1 MEGNVITLCYNIN
14 KMTTTT
20 KIRAVGNSK
29 GVILP
34 KKYLDQCGIEDKVD
48 ITIQDDKITIMA
60 SRNITKKKWSDFKQQ
75 NRKEK
80 IGLITNKFDEK
91 DWTW

>member
-1 MEGNVITLCYNIN
+1 
-14 KMTTTT
+14 MTTTT
-20 KIRAVGNSK
+20 KIRAVGNSR

-48 ITIQDDKITIMA
+48 ITIKDNTITIA
-60 SRNITKKKWSDFKQQ
+60 ATKHAAKKKWGDFKKP
-75 NRKEK
+75 NSKGG
-80 IGLITNKFDEK
+80 IAMIPNKFDEK

>member
-1 MEGNVITLCYNIN
+1 
-14 KMTTTT
+14 MTTTT

-34 KKYLDQCGIEDKVD
+34 KKYLNQCGIEDKVD
-48 ITIQDDKITIMA
+48 ITIKDRKITIVA
-60 SRNITKKKWSDFKQQ
+60 SGNIKKKKWSDFKRRR
-75 NRKEK
+75 RKEK
-80 IGLITNKFDEK
+80 IDLIANKFDEK

>member
-1 MEGNVITLCYNIN
+1 
-14 KMTTTT
+14 MTTTT

-34 KKYLDQCGIEDKVD
+34 KKYLHQCGIEDRVD
-48 ITIQDDKITIMA
+48 IAVRDNMITIA
-60 SRNITKKKWSDFKQQ
+60 AAKNVAKKKWADFKQSKG
-75 NRKEK
+75 KERVA
-80 IGLITNKFDEK
+80 LVPNKFDEK

>member
-1 MEGNVITLCYNIN
+1 
-14 KMTTTT
+14 MTTTA

-34 KKYLDQCGIEDKVD
+34 KKYLDQCGIEDTVD
-48 ITIQDDKITIMA
+48 ITIKDHKITIVA
-60 SRNITKKKWSDFKQQ
+60 SKNVIKKKWSDFRQL

>member
-1 MEGNVITLCYNIN
+1 
-14 KMTTTT
+14 MTTTT

-48 ITIQDDKITIMA
+48 ISIKDNIITIA
-60 SRNITKKKWSDFKQQ
+60 ATKSATKRKWADFKKI
-75 NRKEK
+75 NKKEN
-80 IGLITNKFDEK
+80 IPLLTNTFDEK

>member
-1 MEGNVITLCYNIN
+1 
-14 KMTTTT
+14 MTTTS

-48 ITIQDDKITIMA
+48 ITIKDNIITIA
-60 SRNITKKKWSDFKQQ
+60 AAKNITKRKWADFKQTSK
-75 NRKEK
+75 REK
-80 IGLITNKFDEK
+80 VILVPNKFDEK

>member
-1 MEGNVITLCYNIN
+1 
-14 KMTTTT
+14 MTTTT

-48 ITIQDDKITIMA
+48 ITIKDQMITIA
-60 SRNITKKKWSDFKQQ
+60 AAKGVAKKKWSDFKLSGK
-75 NRKEK
+75 KEK
-80 IGLITNKFDEK
+80 VNLIPNKFDEK

>member
-1 MEGNVITLCYNIN
+1 M
-14 KMTTTT
+14 KT

-34 KKYLDQCGIEDKVD
+34 KKYLEQCGIEDQVEINIKD
-48 ITIQDDKITIMA
+48 NIITIAPAKNT
-60 SRNITKKKWSDFKQQ
+60 SKKKWADFKQL
-75 NRKEK
+75 NKKEK
-80 IGLITNKFDEK
+80 VALVTNKFDEK

>member
-1 MEGNVITLCYNIN
+1 
-14 KMTTTT
+14 MTTTT

-34 KKYLDQCGIEDKVD
+34 KKFLELCGIQDKVD
-48 ITIQDDKITIMA
+48 IGIQDNIITIVA
-60 SRNITKKKWSDFKQQ
+60 AKSIPKKKWAEFKQ
-75 NRKEK
+75 RGKKEK
-80 IGLITNKFDEK
+80 VTFVPNKFDEK

>member
-1 MEGNVITLCYNIN
+1 
-14 KMTTTT
+14 MTTTT

-34 KKYLDQCGIEDKVD
+34 KKYLDQCGIQDRVD
-48 ITIQDDKITIMA
+48 ITIKDNIITIGA
-60 SRNITKKKWSDFKQQ
+60 AKNVAKKKWADFKQR
-75 NRKEK
+75 NKKEK
-80 IGLITNKFDEK
+80 ITLVRNKFDEK

>member
-1 MEGNVITLCYNIN
+1 MIITS
-14 KMTTTT
+14 

-34 KKYLDQCGIEDKVD
+34 KKYLDLCGIDDKVD
-48 ITIQDDKITIMA
+48 IAIKDNVITIA
-60 SRNITKKKWSDFKQQ
+60 AAKGVVKKKWADFKPTGK
-75 NRKEK
+75 KEK
-80 IGLITNKFDEK
+80 IALVPNKFDDK

>member
-1 MEGNVITLCYNIN
+1 MI
-14 KMTTTT
+14 TTT

-34 KKYLDQCGIEDKVD
+34 KKYLDQCGIEEEVEITMKDNI
-48 ITIQDDKITIMA
+48 ITIAAAKKV
-60 SRNITKKKWSDFKQQ
+60 RKKKWTDFKKS
-75 NRKEK
+75 NKKEK
-80 IGLITNKFDEK
+80 VTLISNKFDES

>member
-1 MEGNVITLCYNIN
+1 
-14 KMTTTT
+14 MTAST

-34 KKYLDQCGIEDKVD
+34 KKFLDQCGIQDHVD
-48 ITIQDDKITIMA
+48 ITVKDKTITIAA
-60 SRNITKKKWSDFKQQ
+60 SKGAGKKKWADFSQA
-75 NRKEK
+75 RKK
-80 IGLITNKFDEK
+80 PSALVSNKFDEK